1 DSIRRQEHA
10 TPAMAL
16 NPSVG
21 DAQRT
26 LQTTNCDEAA
36 NAPEVDTAVLA
47 PEWRGENAPPEV
59 CEVDSVSSSVV
70 KTGTGGAR
78 TGDGSLLRW

>member
-1 DSIRRQEHA
+1 
-10 TPAMAL
+10 MAL

-47 PEWRGENAPPEV
+47 PEWRGENAPPESHSRMEIGKSTSKKV
-59 CEVDSVSSSVV
+59 QVPFAELCIPH
-70 KTGTGGAR
+70 KPNYGKPPPI
-78 TGDGSLLRW
+78 